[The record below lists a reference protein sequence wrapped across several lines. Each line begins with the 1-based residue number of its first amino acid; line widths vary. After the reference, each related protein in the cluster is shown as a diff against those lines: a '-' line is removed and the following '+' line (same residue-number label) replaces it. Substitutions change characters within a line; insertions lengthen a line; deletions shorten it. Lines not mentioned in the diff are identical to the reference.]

1 MAAAAAVEHAQ
12 VERPPAG
19 AAGRRSPSRIWL
31 EDHPEVGVCTGCA
44 QWLHR
49 RARSAADDGRTPSP
63 VVRRGSDFA
72 LGRVLHAGAQDWPAR
87 WAACCGAWTGT
98 SHEVIPTTWA
108 SVGPLV
114 VVAARGA
121 TEFSAVSGQRYRVS
135 ASVGGLA
142 VVGCRSSWWGWNRS
156 GRRGRVGLRVRGT
169 SLGR

>member
-19 AAGRRSPSRIWL
+19 AAGRRSPSRIWSSSRTTL
-31 EDHPEVGVCTGCA
+31 
-44 QWLHR
+44 
-49 RARSAADDGRTPSP
+49 RSACAPAVRSGSTGARALPPTMGAHRLLF
-63 VVRRGSDFA
+63 VRRGSDFA
-72 LGRVLHAGAQDWPAR
+72 LGRVLHAGAQNWPAG

-121 TEFSAVSGQRYRVS
+121 TVQR
-135 ASVGGLA
+135 G
-142 VVGCRSSWWGWNRS
+142 
-156 GRRGRVGLRVRGT
+156 
-169 SLGR
+169 